1 MLNYN
6 TITTSILTNKTQ
18 LPIKH
23 SSNNNLYKIY
33 INPIS
38 ITIDTFKN
46 AFYPCNYFTPNEF
59 VDITQFNYYTVRNT
73 ICTKLTDCS
82 TNYVDCSASYV
93 DCSVNYV
100 DCSASFLDCSV
111 NYADC
116 SASFLDCSVNYL
128 DCSASYLDCSGTMHR
143 KFKNEPLCLYTQT
156 LAKFMEYNGIL
167 CESTIDPRYMISF
180 TNEIFKYT
188 NFTTIPKVVSTMS
201 WTNILNWI
209 YIQLNK
215 QCNICLRIELHYYD
229 EQFMPYPV
237 IYVFQYNIY

>member
-1 MLNYN
+1 MDNIK
-6 TITTSILTNKTQ
+6 TITIGIVSNKRTNLKSHNGT
-18 LPIKH
+18 
-23 SSNNNLYKIY
+23 YKIFL
-33 INPIS
+33 NPIS
-38 ITIDTFKN
+38 LTLQSFKN

-82 TNYVDCSASYV
+82 TNYVDCSAS
-93 DCSVNYV
+93 
-100 DCSASFLDCSV
+100 F
-111 NYADC
+111 
-116 SASFLDCSVNYL
+116 
-128 DCSASYLDCSGTMHR
+128 LDCSGTMHR

>member
-82 TNYVDCSASYV
+82 TNYVDCSASY
-93 DCSVNYV
+93 
-100 DCSASFLDCSV
+100 F
-111 NYADC
+111 
-116 SASFLDCSVNYL
+116 
-128 DCSASYLDCSGTMHR
+128 DCSGTMHR

-201 WTNILNWI
+201 WKNILNWI